1 MTTND
6 NKQGSQMTL
15 MTENVQII
23 LTSLALLAVGMSL
36 FIAGVY
42 AVVRHKEAKEQQR
55 VLRERLLGQ

>member
-1 MTTND
+1 
-6 NKQGSQMTL
+6 MTL

>member
-1 MTTND
+1 
-6 NKQGSQMTL
+6 MTL

-23 LTSLALLAVGMSL
+23 LTSLALLAVGMGV

-42 AVVRHKEAKEQQR
+42 AVVRRKEAREQQR